1 MEDPHWK
8 LRPARAA
15 HEIFF
20 LAPMSKVAGFTML
33 MGQIIAQQ
41 GYPAGYM
48 GTYLQ
53 PMVQGCGCHREFTL
67 FPQYSTAA

>member
-1 MEDPHWK
+1 
-8 LRPARAA
+8 
-15 HEIFF
+15 
-20 LAPMSKVAGFTML
+20 MSKVAGFTML